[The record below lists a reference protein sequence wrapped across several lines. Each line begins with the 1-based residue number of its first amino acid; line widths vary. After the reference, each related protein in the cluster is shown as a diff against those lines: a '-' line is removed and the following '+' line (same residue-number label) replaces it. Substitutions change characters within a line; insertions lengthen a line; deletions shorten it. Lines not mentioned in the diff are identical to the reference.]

1 MGILNVTPD
10 SFFDGGKHQAS
21 QDRQA
26 QVERIRDEGADII
39 DIGGYSSRPGAKEV
53 SVKEELERVL
63 SGIAT
68 VQEVWPEALIS
79 VDTFRSEVAEQA
91 VMAGAQL
98 INDIS
103 GGQLDERMFEVVAK
117 YQVPY
122 IMMHMRGRPETMQ
135 SLTDYNNLTLEMVT
149 YFQERIKMLKDLG
162 VNDIILDPGFGFAKD
177 LDQNYE
183 LLQQLDHFQLLELPL
198 LVGLSRKSMIYK
210 PLGITAEEALNGT
223 TALHAIALMKGA
235 KVLRVHDVKAAKECV
250 ELFNKM
256 QGA

>member
-26 QVERIRDEGADII
+26 QVKRIRDEGADII

-79 VDTFRSEVAEQA
+79 VDTFRAEVAEQA
-91 VMAGAQL
+91 VMTGAQL